1 MAKASSSGKIDIERS
16 SRMLKAVSDSDRLR
30 LVLQV
35 KSGEK
40 NVGTLAK
47 AIGVEI
53 VNVSHHLGVLR
64 ASQILKDRKVGR
76 FVFYSLNPD
85 VVSMDS
91 SGALHIQM
99 HGCKVI
105 IGL

>member
-1 MAKASSSGKIDIERS
+1 MAKAGNSGKIDIDKT
-16 SRMLKAVSDSDRLR
+16 SRLLKAIADADRLR
-30 LVLQV
+30 LILQV
-35 KSGEK
+35 KNGEK

-64 ASQILKDRKVGR
+64 STHVLKDRKVGR

-85 VVSMDS
+85 LITMDTF
-91 SGALHIQM
+91 GALHLQM
-99 HGCKVI
+99 HGCKVVL
-105 IGL
+105 GL

>member
-1 MAKASSSGKIDIERS
+1 MARSNIGKIDVEKT
-16 SRMLKAVSDSDRLR
+16 SRLLKAVADTDRLR
-30 LVLQV
+30 LILQL
-35 KSGEK
+35 KQGEK

-47 AIGVEI
+47 ALGAEI

-64 ASQILKDRKVGR
+64 TSGVVKDKKVGR

-85 VVSMDS
+85 VLTMDAN
-91 SGALHIQM
+91 GALHLQM
-99 HGCKVI
+99 YGCKVV